1 MGPWWQ
7 DQCCCFWGEQWNQNL
22 NKNSEEKITVDK
34 FQYRFIFQVD
44 AKVWLRGIGLYGAK
58 DGSKFTVN
66 IKVKY
71 RFQNNYLSDVDWW
84 YKRLN
89 NNLLHIEVI
98 FEQQMLASG
107 SINPITLQHY
117 RCSWTTTAY
126 SRRPGS
132 TRPTTVPP
140 LSSSSFP
147 NLSRSNPTRGVIHW
161 SNKNK
166 SGIHFTA
173 LLWRRTDLQIRH
185 NDRANRRAH
194 LIRPERTKGANQW
207 SCNFLTDLKMVNFDF
222 LWLWCFSRKVVS
234 STGASGS
241 TFDVTFFTSPLGVKP
256 DLFSLLLT
264 TFGWY
269 KKESDPSWFVRL
281 RSKWG
286 RNWDGPASCS
296 LLQVFISFICNF
308 YTWSKIER
316 WYWWNKRQLEHCREA
331 FFYWPALKWTNQQND

>member
-71 RFQNNYLSDVDWW
+71 LFQNNYLSDIDWW

-89 NNLLHIEVI
+89 NNLLHIAVI
-98 FEQQMLASG
+98 FEQQMLAWG

-147 NLSRSNPTRGVIHW
+147 NLSRSNPTRGVKHW

-241 TFDVTFFTSPLGVKP
+241 TFDVTFFTSPLGGKP
-256 DLFSLLLT
+256 DLFSQLLT
-264 TFGWY
+264 TFDDI
-269 KKESDPSWFVRL
+269 KKNLIPHGLLDSDQNGGGTEMGQLPALYFRFSFPSFVTFIPEVRL
-281 RSKWG
+281 KGGIDETKDNLNIVGKHFSI
-286 RNWDGPASCS
+286 D
-296 LLQVFISFICNF
+296 L
-308 YTWSKIER
+308 
-316 WYWWNKRQLEHCREA
+316 H
-331 FFYWPALKWTNQQND
+331 